1 MVTEEYIKAGSFINT
16 TESPES
22 PSLSG
27 RRGRK
32 THFENEIGIASKTM
46 SIDVFNRFVRLAAR
60 AFYDDITPEGDN
72 KQPRTGRISDNRG
85 IAVVVLDA
93 LSRRQWV
100 REEDLAKDLKLH
112 SKQLRRVLQFLMEE
126 RLVIREHRKETAKGV
141 KIFSAAVAAT
151 ANGQQHRKEGD
162 EKTKLQTHSYC
173 CLDYAQIYDVVRYRL
188 HLLKKELKDELERKH
203 TVEEY
208 VCHNCRKRYNAL
220 DALQLVS
227 MEDEYFH
234 CEIGN
239 GILVAEN
246 GKLDSQNTTGRDC
259 KAMLQN
265 MEGVLHGFVDSI
277 FVGLFDHLVD
287 DPFNGKIK
295 DLPFP
300 EFGSL
305 QAWEARE
312 SAPRL
317 AENGDSRAINPS
329 ISSHGLG
336 DGMPMPFV
344 GDTKVEVVFSKVED
358 KGEDHIK
365 SEADNT
371 EQKVVPPW
379 MIKEGMNLTM
389 EQRGEVSQ
397 MHDSS
402 HQVRQV
408 GMKSERDEDEGDDD
422 IDWE

>member
-1 MVTEEYIKAGSFINT
+1 
-16 TESPES
+16 
-22 PSLSG
+22 
-27 RRGRK
+27 
-32 THFENEIGIASKTM
+32 M

-72 KQPRTGRISDNRG
+72 KQPKTGRISDNRG

-112 SKQLRRVLQFLMEE
+112 PKQLRRVLQFLMEE

-151 ANGQQHRKEGD
+151 TNGQQHRKEGD
-162 EKTKLQTHSYC
+162 EKIKLLTHSYC
-173 CLDYAQIYDVVRYRL
+173 CLDYAQ
-188 HLLKKELKDELERKH
+188 
-203 TVEEY
+203 
-208 VCHNCRKRYNAL
+208 
-220 DALQLVS
+220 
-227 MEDEYFH
+227 DEYFH
-234 CEIGN
+234 CEICN

-265 MEGVLHGFVDSI
+265 MEVQLKPLMEQI
-277 FVGLFDHLVD
+277 
-287 DPFNGKIK
+287 NRIK

-305 QAWEARE
+305 QAWEARA
-312 SAPRL
+312 SVPRL
-317 AENGDSRAINPS
+317 AENGDSRAINPF
-329 ISSHGLG
+329 ISSLGLG
-336 DGMPMPFV
+336 GGTPMPFV
-344 GDTKVEVVFSKVED
+344 GDTNVEVVFSKVED
-358 KGEDHIK
+358 KGEDHIQ

-371 EQKVVPPW
+371 DQKVVPPW

-397 MHDSS
+397 MHDSC

-408 GMKSERDEDEGDDD
+408 GMKSELDEDEGDDD

>member
-27 RRGRK
+27 RRGSDPLRK

-112 SKQLRRVLQFLMEE
+112 PKQLRWVLQFLMEE

-188 HLLKKELKDELERKH
+188 HLLKKELKNELERKH

-234 CEIGN
+234 CEICN

-265 MEGVLHGFVDSI
+265 MEVQLKPLMEQI
-277 FVGLFDHLVD
+277 
-287 DPFNGKIK
+287 NRIK

-305 QAWEARE
+305 QAWEARA

-371 EQKVVPPW
+371 DQKVVPPW
-379 MIKEGMNLTM
+379 MIKQGMNLTM